1 MDIPTAWRG
10 DEKELKEAMLHD
22 KKAKDGAIT
31 VITVDE
37 VGTYRTEKMTVDEIT
52 ERCKEVLTLS

>member
-10 DEKELKEAMLHD
+10 DENELKEAMLHD
-22 KKAKDGAIT
+22 KKAKNGAIT

-37 VGTYRTEKMTVDEIT
+37 IGSYKTEKMTVDEIT
-52 ERCKEVLTLS
+52 QRCREVLTLS